1 MGQGSRRARRSVWPQ
16 GNESLCGRGLEGLQL
31 ICRSLGAWTN
41 TPSTD
46 EPTFMAIRDWSK
58 RRLAR
63 LWLAG
68 LVFELALVFVP
79 VILRPPDVLRRHG
92 VTMRDSL
99 SVIRG
104 RAIDLDTLSPSVR
117 DSIITVAREGAGK
130 AVVQMGMAV
139 GLMGLLVVGLYAAV
153 PVILIVVAVIWL
165 RQHQKT
171 RGDPPRRPGA

>member
-1 MGQGSRRARRSVWPQ
+1 M
-16 GNESLCGRGLEGLQL
+16 
-31 ICRSLGAWTN
+31 T
-41 TPSTD
+41 
-46 EPTFMAIRDWSK
+46 IRDWSK

-79 VILRPPDVLRRHG
+79 VILRPPDVLSRYG
-92 VTMRDSL
+92 ATMRDSL
-99 SVIRG
+99 SVSRD

-117 DSIITVAREGAGK
+117 DSIIRTAREGAGTG
-130 AVVQMGMAV
+130 VVQMGMAM
-139 GLMGLLVVGLYAAV
+139 GLTELLVVGLYAAV
-153 PVILIVVAVIWL
+153 PVILIVVVVIWL